1 MLKSLSIGQ
10 RITIGFA
17 AVTLV
22 AILVVMAMNQISM
35 SGLASKSAQTELRGY
50 VKTLKSAI
58 AAEAR
63 RAESMSAL
71 VANIPDAHR
80 LFAEQDRQGLFDRFV
95 PAFKVLKKDYA
106 VRQFQFHNPPATSF
120 ARIHK
125 PKKFGDDLSSFRKT
139 VVNTNSVKKPTVGTE
154 IGVAGL
160 GVRGMVPVFH
170 DGKHVGSVEFGMSF
184 GQPFFDQFKRDYG
197 VEAALYLK
205 RGDKYQRFATTF
217 GTLDPFDQTGL
228 NRAFNGGESLGE
240 LEFAG
245 HPMAVLAEPI
255 NNFSGA
261 PIGVVVIGRSTA
273 ASMAILADARNMSL
287 MIAALAFLI
296 VLGLAIWLSRSITR
310 PINAITGVMN
320 DLAEGHLDAD
330 IPAQER
336 RDEVG
341 VMARAL
347 RIFQQ
352 SLQEARQLEQEQQ
365 QAHHQE
371 EEKLHYIDEITS
383 RFTDQVEEVINC
395 ISAASSQLDTTAR
408 SMTGIA
414 EETSAQSATASAAS
428 DDASA
433 NVQTVASATEE
444 MSVSIDEI
452 SQQVNM
458 ASAASRE
465 AVMEVEKTSG
475 QMAIL
480 AETANK
486 ITNVIGI
493 IADIADQTN
502 LLALNATIESARAG
516 EAGKGFAVVAN
527 EVKGLAGQ
535 TSKATEEIIA
545 QVNEIQAATKQAV
558 ASMGDI
564 NKVIKTVDETSA
576 AIATAMEEQGSATRE
591 IARNVQ
597 EAAAGTENV
606 NASILSVSQASQE
619 AGQASSEVL
628 SAASGLSEQME
639 TLNTVV
645 KGFLLQLRGEPDH
658 DDDAQRLAG

>member
-228 NRAFNGGESLGE
+228 NRAFDGGESLGE

-255 NNFSGA
+255 N
-261 PIGVVVIGRSTA
+261 
-273 ASMAILADARNMSL
+273 
-287 MIAALAFLI
+287 
-296 VLGLAIWLSRSITR
+296 
-310 PINAITGVMN
+310 
-320 DLAEGHLDAD
+320 
-330 IPAQER
+330 
-336 RDEVG
+336 
-341 VMARAL
+341 
-347 RIFQQ
+347 
-352 SLQEARQLEQEQQ
+352 
-365 QAHHQE
+365 
-371 EEKLHYIDEITS
+371 
-383 RFTDQVEEVINC
+383 
-395 ISAASSQLDTTAR
+395 
-408 SMTGIA
+408 
-414 EETSAQSATASAAS
+414 
-428 DDASA
+428 
-433 NVQTVASATEE
+433 
-444 MSVSIDEI
+444 
-452 SQQVNM
+452 
-458 ASAASRE
+458 
-465 AVMEVEKTSG
+465 
-475 QMAIL
+475 
-480 AETANK
+480 
-486 ITNVIGI
+486 
-493 IADIADQTN
+493 
-502 LLALNATIESARAG
+502 
-516 EAGKGFAVVAN
+516 
-527 EVKGLAGQ
+527 
-535 TSKATEEIIA
+535 
-545 QVNEIQAATKQAV
+545 
-558 ASMGDI
+558 
-564 NKVIKTVDETSA
+564 
-576 AIATAMEEQGSATRE
+576 
-591 IARNVQ
+591 
-597 EAAAGTENV
+597 
-606 NASILSVSQASQE
+606 
-619 AGQASSEVL
+619 
-628 SAASGLSEQME
+628 
-639 TLNTVV
+639 
-645 KGFLLQLRGEPDH
+645 
-658 DDDAQRLAG
+658 